1 MESPRPELL
10 NVAMRKATNVYL
22 LPLKY
27 ALSKMYRTSS
37 HHLMN
42 YSHGPPARPPTS
54 DYITESTNQAA
65 RHMMRYMT
73 ASQNGHPLAL
83 DSQTGIPEDLLI
95 YRALQKLIVQARR
108 DLLKAASARLN
119 ITLDSPQ
126 MLRQ

>member
-1 MESPRPELL
+1 
-10 NVAMRKATNVYL
+10 MRKTTNVYL

-27 ALSKMYRTSS
+27 AFSKMYRTSS
-37 HHLMN
+37 HHLMD
-42 YSHGPPARPPTS
+42 YSHGPPVRPPTS
-54 DYITESTNQAA
+54 DYITESTQRAA
-65 RHMMRYMT
+65 CHMMRYMA
-73 ASQNGHPLAL
+73 ASQNGHPPAL
-83 DSQTGIPEDLLI
+83 DAQTGIPEDLLI